1 MVPVFDGS
9 AGQGTRRRV
18 VRSSV
23 DNPWSGGER
32 LLHSL
37 LRRHRITGWVANA
50 ELVLRYTWKQLN
62 DEPLVMIGQ
71 VRTLL
76 ARQSAVLRAAS
87 HFSASRRE
95 SGDNRDACAAR

>member
-1 MVPVFDGS
+1 MVEFDGYEVHS
-9 AGQGTRRRV
+9 KPEVFESDRRRQNV
-18 VRSSV
+18 LTMGDYR
-23 DNPWSGGER
+23 
-32 LLHSL
+32 
-37 LRRHRITGWVANA
+37 
-50 ELVLRYTWKQLN
+50 VLRYTWKQLN